1 MIVRRSSGV
10 FNGNELSRSD
20 RLAGNVAR
28 NHFLSRSK
36 DNSGNFALYMPRNE
50 WRRKGQAMISRLIS
64 ASVAV
69 LCLVGLTLPS
79 STQES
84 PNGYSLHRKK
94 GGYSYDKSDSV
105 NTYGAPS
112 RRRSA
117 PPGPPDFRD
126 QTIAGP
132 FDNSFF
138 FDSGVGSL
146 YGGNSPYMH

>member
-1 MIVRRSSGV
+1 MM
-10 FNGNELSRSD
+10 
-20 RLAGNVAR
+20 
-28 NHFLSRSK
+28 SK
-36 DNSGNFALYMPRNE
+36 
-50 WRRKGQAMISRLIS
+50 LIS
-64 ASVAV
+64 AFVAGI
-69 LCLVGLTLPS
+69 CLVGLVAPAFADPDNS
-79 STQES
+79 D
-84 PNGYSLHRKK
+84 YSIHRKK

-105 NTYGAPS
+105 NTYGGS
-112 RRRSA
+112 QHKRKA